1 LVLWAPRPPGKSKRE
16 NLPGWNENVAPAKV
30 DAIFWHATWMSAGR
44 PSSGGLYHIMR
55 WSRNQFHYAVRRA
68 KRLAGTMKARKLLE
82 AAEEGN
88 AALMKEMRNTIE
100 RKNQGQ
106 AVPESLDGKVT
117 HDTILDRF
125 RECYEELYNSAG
137 TQHAMDIIKEKLKS
151 LIQGNQD
158 QSVKEV
164 EKVTGKLVKEACSR
178 MLPGKTD
185 VTEVYS
191 SDVFIHAPDILFD
204 QLAAVFRS
212 YLVHGTVSLQILSC
226 AFLPLFKGGLKNP
239 AVFDSYRA
247 IAGASQLLKLFEY
260 VILLAWGDDLQSDSM
275 QFGFK
280 SGVSTTQC
288 TWIVNEVTT
297 YFMRRGTAVNA
308 CLLDCSKAFD
318 KCLFDKLFGK
328 LIVKGL
334 PAVVI
339 RVLVFMYE
347 EQQGW
352 VKLGGKR
359 SSSFQLT
366 NGTRQGSVL
375 SPVLF
380 SVYLDDLLTEL
391 RALQL
396 GCHIGG
402 WWYGA
407 LGYADDLILLAPNRE
422 VLQKMLVVCERY
434 GAEHN
439 LVFSTD
445 PVPKLSKTKCI
456 YFCGRNGNVKYPA
469 PVILDGKPLPWVD
482 HAVHLGHVLHQSVSM
497 ERDCH
502 RARAGFI
509 DRSVDIREQFSFA
522 QPSQIVNMV
531 QILCTDAYGSM
542 LWDLQSNPAEQYF
555 KCWNTAIKLV
565 YGVPR
570 STYTYLVEGFL
581 AKDQSSLRNQVLSRY
596 PGFYRKLQS
605 SPSKEVRMLVNMVST
620 DPRSNTCKNLRYLR
634 EKTGLEQPQCY
645 SSWKVRSTLPVQKV
659 PADQMWRLGLMS
671 KLMELKQKKYM
682 EVKDYKRITAMLDSL
697 CST

>member
-1 LVLWAPRPPGKSKRE
+1 MSAKVRPPEKSRRE
-16 NLPGWNENVAPAKV
+16 NLPGWNENVAPAKE
-30 DAIFWHATWMSAGR
+30 DALFWHATWMSAGR
-44 PSSGGLYHIMR
+44 PSSGGLYQIMK

-68 KRLAGTMKARKLLE
+68 KRVAANMKARKLLE

-88 AALMKEMRNTIE
+88 AALMKEMRNTLE
-100 RKNQGQ
+100 RNSHGQ

-137 TQHAMDIIKEKLKS
+137 TQHAMNIIKENLKNI
-151 LIQGNQD
+151 IQGNRD
-158 QSVKEV
+158 QSVKEIQ
-164 EKVTGKLVKEACSR
+164 KVTGKLVKEACGR

-288 TWIVNEVTT
+288 SWIVNEVTT

-328 LIVKGL
+328 LIAKGL

-380 SVYLDDLLTEL
+380 SVYLDDLLAEL

-407 LGYADDLILLAPNRE
+407 LGYADDLILLAPNRKD
-422 VLQKMLVVCERY
+422 LQKRLVVCERY

-456 YFCGRNGNVKYPA
+456 YFCGRKGDVKYPA

-482 HAVHLGHVLHQSVSM
+482 HAVHLGHVLHQSVNM
-497 ERDCH
+497 EKDCN

-509 DRSVDIREQFSFA
+509 DRSIDIREQFFFA
-522 QPSQIVNMV
+522 QPGQIVKML
-531 QILCTDAYGSM
+531 QLLCSDAYGSM

-581 AKDQSSLRNQVLSRY
+581 AKDQHSLRSQVLSRY

-620 DPRSNTCKNLRYLR
+620 DPRSSTCKNLRNLR

-645 SSWKVRSTLPVQKV
+645 SSWKVKNTLPVQKV
-659 PADQMWRLGLMS
+659 PANQLWRLGLMS
-671 KLMELKQKKYM
+671 KLMELKQKKYID
-682 EVKDYKRITAMLDSL
+682 VKDSQRITAMLDSL